1 MSSNAAATAPTTG
14 YKVTKSDINQ
24 INRRSLFG
32 FQLGW
37 NYERMQGSGQ
47 LFVLMPLM
55 RKLYGDHS
63 PELKRMMRMENQFL
77 NTSNF
82 FNNIIL
88 GIDVAVQE
96 EEGAAGEETVAG
108 IKTGLMG
115 PLAAVGDSIFGS
127 LLPTIFG
134 ALAASMAV
142 EGNPLGVILWTIEC
156 VVTGVFRWWLTS
168 VSYRTGVSLVTTMG
182 DRLSALTESAGV
194 LGIFMVGSLIASNIN
209 VVFTV
214 NPTVGGAAINLQN
227 TLNTMLPGLLP
238 AAIVGLIYWGLG
250 RKKMTSTIMI
260 FIVLIAAV
268 ALSALGIIAKG

>member
-96 EEGAAGEETVAG
+96 
-108 IKTGLMG
+108 
-115 PLAAVGDSIFGS
+115 
-127 LLPTIFG
+127 
-134 ALAASMAV
+134 
-142 EGNPLGVILWTIEC
+142 
-156 VVTGVFRWWLTS
+156 
-168 VSYRTGVSLVTTMG
+168 
-182 DRLSALTESAGV
+182 
-194 LGIFMVGSLIASNIN
+194 
-209 VVFTV
+209 
-214 NPTVGGAAINLQN
+214 AI
-227 TLNTMLPGLLP
+227 
-238 AAIVGLIYWGLG
+238 
-250 RKKMTSTIMI
+250 
-260 FIVLIAAV
+260 
-268 ALSALGIIAKG
+268 